1 MQDVCI
7 SFWRDDGGSDMMLKV
22 TDICSID
29 PNDPSYCAT
38 PADIK
43 IDRAK
48 CSIMQGLP
56 GDNFKAVPQL
66 ASYGFPGKT
75 WWFFTKCWA
84 DVKSAQFPPGCNSK
98 LIHHDR
104 VSRNPPTKAQLRTG
118 SPPLH
123 SRITRTGP
131 SRPSTTNGPTTM
143 PHIHQK
149 AGQHIQTEHMTQ
161 NETITPRHRSR
172 TGFRAKNRNGV
183 QSLAAGD
190 GAIRILAVAKELKL
204 QIFRIRRAGLHNRIL
219 REACLLRLRLRHIS
233 GALRVRPLSKVLYAQ
248 ASWLTLI
255 V

>member
-1 MQDVCI
+1 
-7 SFWRDDGGSDMMLKV
+7 MMLKV

-29 PNDPSYCAT
+29 SNDPSSCAT

-75 WWFFTKCWA
+75 WWFFTKCFA
-84 DVKSAQFPPGCNSK
+84 DVKSAQFPRGCNSK
-98 LIHHDR
+98 LIHHYR

-118 SPPLH
+118 SLPLH

-131 SRPSTTNGPTTM
+131 SKPSTTNGPTTM
-143 PHIHQK
+143 PHIRQK
-149 AGQHIQTEHMTQ
+149 AGQHIQTEHMTR
-161 NETITPRHRSR
+161 NETITPRHQSR
-172 TGFRAKNRNGV
+172 TGFRARNRNGA

-190 GAIRILAVAKELKL
+190 GVIRILAVAQEVKL
-204 QIFRIRRAGLHNRIL
+204 QLFRIRRAGLHNRIL
-219 REACLLRLRLRHIS
+219 REACLPHLRLRTLR
-233 GALRVRPLSKVLYAQ
+233 GAARVRPLSKILYERAF
-248 ASWLTLI
+248 WLTPI